1 MDLITQSSYL
11 AITTIVAVKI
21 SLKQVLITYLPF
33 WICVT
38 GVISIWGIYRLLEK
52 ENSSSLQYGFN
63 TYMTLIEVSSHFWKP
78 KRVTRFFSYV
88 VFPPALIFFLQAAI
102 LSRES
107 VPATVIFWTLLCTA
121 FLYYFPTQ
129 LAACIHEYSF
139 SRKLYRL
146 GLTVLFLLLA
156 PLIAYISSIVDFSDF
171 APSFTGTVD
180 GLWGILL
187 GALIVRFYIQ
197 TVAIKSSNSNKK
209 THILSPIEQEWF
221 VQRILKSKRYIDTR
235 FEPLI
240 SEMCEKYFVNPHIFQ
255 AILIFE
261 NLNRPVLIRKL
272 ENLLVRLTS
281 KQMTVGIAQVMSYT
295 PLTDSQSIIR
305 AAQILKATA
314 GKQSENEIKA
324 IAYHYNQS
332 VEYSDIIFAI
342 TNILLRY
349 ENRTSIGIYAGE

>member
-63 TYMTLIEVSSHFWKP
+63 TYMTLVEVSSHFWEP
-78 KRVTRFFSYV
+78 KRVTRFFSYAI
-88 VFPPALIFFLQAAI
+88 FPPALIFFLQAAI

-107 VPATVIFWTLLCTA
+107 TSTAVIFWTLPCTA

-129 LAACIHEYSF
+129 LIACIHEYSF

-146 GLTVLFLLLA
+146 GLTVLFPLLA
-156 PLIAYISSIVDFSDF
+156 LLIAYISSIVDFSDF

-197 TVAIKSSNSNKK
+197 TVAIKSSDSNKQ
-209 THILSPIEQEWF
+209 THILPPIEQERF
-221 VQRILKSKRYIDTR
+221 VQRILKSKRYIDTK
-235 FEPLI
+235 FGPLI
-240 SEMCEKYFVNPHIFQ
+240 SEMCEKYYVNPYIFQ

-272 ENLLVRLTS
+272 ENILVRLTS
-281 KQMTVGIAQVMSYT
+281 QQMTVGIAQVMSCT

-332 VEYSDIIFAI
+332 NEYSNTIFAI
-342 TNILLRY
+342 TSILLEY
-349 ENRTSIGIYAGE
+349 GDHINIGIHADE